1 MENQVDTQLLEIL
14 ACTVCKVH
22 VTQDG
27 DWIVCSRCG
36 RKYPVND
43 GIPNML
49 VENAVMP
56 DGQPKG

>member
-1 MENQVDTQLLEIL
+1 MEIL

-27 DWIVCSRCG
+27 DWIVCSQCG
-36 RKYPVND
+36 RRYPVSN

-49 VENAVMP
+49 EETAIIPNNQTPA
-56 DGQPKG
+56 